1 MSLVDELRRLKELHD
16 ANALTTEEFAQAKL
30 LLLQGDLS
38 GDTPGN
44 APAVAA
50 EPVPESTPYQAIE
63 SVVAEMVTQLDD
75 SRSQPEPIETT
86 PPVQQ
91 PEPAR
96 NVPAPNP
103 LAGIRGWL
111 VWLAIGRIIGPV
123 QYAALCFGCAYTL
136 HWLDDTSLRLLFVF
150 DLLLFGAFAVVELEL
165 SSLFFKKSWRFPERY
180 RQLFV
185 AQTIVAWISVMV
197 LLTQIIDWRHVL
209 EVAGGTLI
217 GIYMCSVIGRSK
229 RVQATFVHDHKTPF
243 AFYPITGIALLVVG
257 IGVDATL
264 SSERDTRVAE
274 QRASRIT
281 PSDSRDQFPEPPK
294 QAPTPSRDSFTEPP
308 QKLPADRETYS
319 DIAVPSGVVQASAE
333 MPQVLSASDQALFRR
348 ARQGDAE
355 AQSNLGDMYF
365 NKDNAEAV
373 EWYRKAAEQ
382 GDAYSMIKLT
392 DMYRNGR
399 GVPKD
404 QAEAVKWY
412 RKAAETGRPYV
423 QYGLGNMYRTG
434 KGIPKDVTEAMKWYR
449 KAAEQGNA
457 FAQYNLGEMY
467 RTGEGVPQDDAE
479 AVKWYSKV
487 AEQGLAKAQF
497 ILGGMYDFG
506 RGVPEDKAEAVTW
519 YRKAAEQGNTDAQNN
534 LGVMYANGDG
544 VPADHVESYA
554 WLSVAV
560 TNGHEGAKEGL
571 PVVKAQLA
579 PEQLIDAQKRA
590 TELYKQI
597 NANKAKLRFSP

>member
-1 MSLVDELRRLKELHD
+1 
-16 ANALTTEEFAQAKL
+16 
-30 LLLQGDLS
+30 
-38 GDTPGN
+38 
-44 APAVAA
+44 
-50 EPVPESTPYQAIE
+50 
-63 SVVAEMVTQLDD
+63 VAEMVTQLDD

-229 RVQATFVHDHKTPF
+229 RVQATFVQDHKTPF

-281 PSDSRDQFPEPPK
+281 PSDSRDLFPEPPK
-294 QAPTPSRDSFTEPP
+294 QAPAPTPAPSRDSFTEPP
-308 QKLPADRETYS
+308 QELPADRKTYS
-319 DIAVPSGVVQASAE
+319 AIMIPSGVVQASAE
-333 MPQVLSASDQALFRR
+333 MPQGLSASDQALFRR
-348 ARQGDAE
+348 AQQGDAE
-355 AQSNLGDMYF
+355 AQSNLGVVYH
-365 NKDNAEAV
+365 N
-373 EWYRKAAEQ
+373 
-382 GDAYSMIKLT
+382 
-392 DMYRNGR
+392 
-399 GVPKD
+399 
-404 QAEAVKWY
+404 
-412 RKAAETGRPYV
+412 
-423 QYGLGNMYRTG
+423 
-434 KGIPKDVTEAMKWYR
+434 
-449 KAAEQGNA
+449 
-457 FAQYNLGEMY
+457 
-467 RTGEGVPQDDAE
+467 GEGVPQDDVE
-479 AVKWYSKV
+479 AVKW
-487 AEQGLAKAQF
+487 F
-497 ILGGMYDFG
+497 
-506 RGVPEDKAEAVTW
+506 
-519 YRKAAEQGNTDAQNN
+519 RKAAEQGLADAQFN
-534 LGVMYANGDG
+534 LGLMYYSGKG
-544 VPADHVESYA
+544 VPKDDTEAAKWWRKAAEQGHATAQFNLGQSYDR
-554 WLSVAV
+554 
-560 TNGHEGAKEGL
+560 G
-571 PVVKAQLA
+571 
-579 PEQLIDAQKRA
+579 
-590 TELYKQI
+590 
-597 NANKAKLRFSP
+597 